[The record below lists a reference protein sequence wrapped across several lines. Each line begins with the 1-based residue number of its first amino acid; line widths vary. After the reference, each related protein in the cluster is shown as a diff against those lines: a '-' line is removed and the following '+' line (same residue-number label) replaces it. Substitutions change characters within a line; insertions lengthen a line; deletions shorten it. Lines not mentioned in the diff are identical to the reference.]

1 MDRLHATKITREQQ
15 EGSGARSAS
24 PGPRLRVLIAG
35 PAGGGRSA
43 TNIVGGN
50 KLMIEE
56 SARELGRHGFEVA
69 IVDTSGPVANL
80 SPWVFRF
87 FRLTRFAKAACGI
100 AARARR
106 FDAVMLVV
114 AGFSAN
120 VAGTTAWIVC
130 RIAGRRLVM
139 RATGADL
146 GLCYQRFGPFA
157 RRLADWTWMRSALV
171 YVETRQLQREFA
183 ARPNVRWFPNTR
195 NVQAPTTTRRRRP
208 CRLVF
213 LARLHMD
220 KGLAEVLDACR
231 GLPEPCKL
239 DVFGPG
245 TSDTD
250 FSLFDD
256 HPNATYRGVLAPR
269 DVPRMLGDHDLLL
282 APSYCGREGYPG
294 TILEAFQCGLPV
306 VASDWGGVAELV
318 EHEVCGLLVQ
328 PRSAEA
334 VRTAV
339 ERLLGDPDLYM
350 RLCQGARRQG
360 ERYRSTRWFER
371 MASDLDAL
379 CDPR

>member
-1 MDRLHATKITREQQ
+1 MQTKITREQR
-15 EGSGARSAS
+15 GGPDAPSALSGR
-24 PGPRLRVLIAG
+24 RLRVLIAG
-35 PAGGGRSA
+35 PAGAGRSA

-50 KLMIEE
+50 KLMTEE

-69 IVDTSGPVANL
+69 VVDTSGPVANL
-80 SPWVFRF
+80 SPGVFRLV
-87 FRLTRFAKAACGI
+87 RLTRFARAAWGI
-100 AARARR
+100 AMRVRR
-106 FDAVMLVV
+106 CDVVMLVV
-114 AGFSAN
+114 AGFSAS
-120 VAGTTAWIVC
+120 VAGAPAWVVC
-130 RIAGRRLVM
+130 RITGRRLVV

-146 GLCYQRFGPFA
+146 GLYYQRYGPFA
-157 RRLADWTWMRSALV
+157 RRLADWTWMRNALV
-171 YVETRQLQREFA
+171 YVETRQLQREFGN
-183 ARPNVRWFPNTR
+183 RPNVRWFPNTR
-195 NVQAPTTTRRRRP
+195 NVQAPTPTRRCGP
-208 CRLVF
+208 HRLVF
-213 LARLHMD
+213 LARLHMA

-231 GLPEPCKL
+231 RLPEPCRVN
-239 DVFGPG
+239 VFGPG

-318 EHEVCGLLVQ
+318 EHEVCGLLVR

-334 VRTAV
+334 VRAAV
-339 ERLLGDPDLYM
+339 ERLLDDPDLYN
-350 RLCQGARRQG
+350 RLCKGARRQG
-360 ERYRSTRWFER
+360 ERFRSTRWFKR
-371 MASDLDAL
+371 MASDFHAL